1 MKNGAVAA
9 VSRLDAR
16 IVQAAVARKGVHLCV
31 GLPAILLGLGLLL
44 HSQFEFLSAPIAS
57 EEALRL
63 VGYCLVGVAISDVTV
78 GFVLKRRKLFSA
90 NMKAKILARPGA
102 YADVIA
108 EELLPLL
115 LLAAAPAGYGLIFY
129 FLGGD
134 LDTYVLL
141 SVCCPAGLMI
151 IKPREDEI
159 ERLDREIF
167 GEEVS
172 D

>member
-1 MKNGAVAA
+1 MKNDGTAA

-16 IVQAAVARKGVHLCV
+16 IVQAAIARKGVHLCV
-31 GLPAILLGLGLLL
+31 GLPAVLLGLGLLL
-44 HSQFEFLSAPIAS
+44 RSQFEFLAAPIAN
-57 EEALRL
+57 EEVLRF
-63 VGYCLVGVAISDVTV
+63 VGYCLLGVAIGGAIV
-78 GFVLKRRKLFSA
+78 GFILKRRKLFSA
-90 NMKAKILARPGA
+90 DMKAKILSRPGA
-102 YADVIA
+102 SADVIA

-151 IKPREDEI
+151 IKPREDEV

-167 GEEVS
+167 GAEVS

>member
-1 MKNGAVAA
+1 MAA

-31 GLPAILLGLGLLL
+31 GLPAVLLGLGLLL
-44 HSQFEFLSAPIAS
+44 RAQFEFLSTPIAS
-57 EEALRL
+57 EEVLHV
-63 VGYCLVGVAISDVTV
+63 VGYCLLGIAIGDGIV
-78 GFVLKRRKLFSA
+78 GFILKRRKLFSA
-90 NMKAKILARPGA
+90 DIKAKILACPGA

-108 EELLPLL
+108 IELLPLL
-115 LLAAAPAGYGLIFY
+115 LLAATPAGYGLIFY

-151 IKPREDEI
+151 IKPREDEV
-159 ERLDREIF
+159 ERLDRAIF
-167 GEEVS
+167 GEGTS